1 MNKNGLDVSEMKKA
15 YEEGRLEEFVNK
27 NLSASA
33 TKRLK
38 EVLADKEAADK
49 LLSTP
54 QARELMKK
62 LKGDK

>member
-1 MNKNGLDVSEMKKA
+1 MSKNGIDVSGMKKA
-15 YEEGRLEEFVNK
+15 YEEGRLDEFVNK

-38 EVLADKEAADK
+38 EILADREATDK
-49 LLSTP
+49 LLATP
-54 QARELMKK
+54 QAKELMKK